1 MVQKNA
7 FLSLWRP
14 ALLQKSQLGTKKFL
28 FSGSNQ
34 KVLSGRINNNI
45 KSNLK
50 KQLLL
55 CKNSIFWNFHK
66 FLKRYNFLILNNLVV
81 SLPNMYLSYLK
92 MIVRAQGMWRNT
104 FFFYVVSKFK
114 SYSHL
119 KSTVFSFISGI
130 STQNAEKTLWN
141 RASKTSSFSFLG
153 LFPYRIIMTQE
164 GFRNQPTLL
173 HGKNHPNLHKMA

>member
-1 MVQKNA
+1 MRFQKSFTLFTFTFLDKFKDTFFWKIFFLITTFWHFIQVFLVLFQKISTVSTGIDHYTLFFSLEISIKLTFLVQKNA

-92 MIVRAQGMWRNT
+92 MIVRAQGM
-104 FFFYVVSKFK
+104 
-114 SYSHL
+114 
-119 KSTVFSFISGI
+119 
-130 STQNAEKTLWN
+130 
-141 RASKTSSFSFLG
+141 
-153 LFPYRIIMTQE
+153 
-164 GFRNQPTLL
+164 
-173 HGKNHPNLHKMA
+173 